1 MLPIIGFYSGDR
13 EHFSQLFFYRQH
25 FLLPA
30 FLSAY
35 IDHTAVGGI
44 PRLCNI
50 THTVQI
56 TQYLGDAGARDI
68 QHFADIADADGSS
81 ACFWS
86 LSYNGLF
93 LSIKYLIE
101 NLLHSDSLA
110 YKRIQYLLLPFVKN
124 TVLLFI
130 REAFPGGAF
139 YCGHTAFPL
148 KKSNTR

>member
-13 EHFSQLFFYRQH
+13 EPFSQLYFYRQH

-68 QHFADIADADGSS
+68 QHFADIADADGFVLPCQTCHLVDHADTAGGEAGRQLGEHALQVRGFSTYINQF
-81 ACFWS
+81 ADAF
-86 LSYNGLF
+86 GL
-93 LSIKYLIE
+93 
-101 NLLHSDSLA
+101 H
-110 YKRIQYLLLPFVKN
+110 
-124 TVLLFI
+124 
-130 REAFPGGAF
+130 
-139 YCGHTAFPL
+139 
-148 KKSNTR
+148 